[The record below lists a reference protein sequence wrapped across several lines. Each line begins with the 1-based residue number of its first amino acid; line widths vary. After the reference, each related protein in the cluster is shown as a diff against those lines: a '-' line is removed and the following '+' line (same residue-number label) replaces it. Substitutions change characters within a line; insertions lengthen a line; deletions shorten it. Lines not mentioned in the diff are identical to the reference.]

1 MMRFSERTG
10 WNTEESELALAH
22 RLRREAG
29 LPVAD
34 LTASNPTR
42 CGFRYSAS
50 LLEALTDAR
59 GLDYDPQPR
68 GLLAARE
75 AVCRY
80 YAEHGVAL
88 DPGQIVLTTSTS
100 EAYSFLFRLLCDPG
114 DEILVPQPG
123 YPLFDFLATLDDVR
137 IKAAPLVYD
146 DGWQIDFEGLR
157 RAITPRTRA
166 IVVVHPNNPTGHFT
180 KRWEAEELAAI
191 CRERGLS
198 LIVDEVF
205 LDYGMGAATEA
216 GGEWGRTS
224 AGRETRATAG
234 LETGAT
240 KETGVGSFAEGLE
253 GVLVFVVSGLSKIG
267 GLPQMKAA
275 WIVATGP
282 NTAQAPI
289 RLAAQV
295 PNQTAAQGPNQLATQ
310 APNRAAA
317 QAPNQPAAQAPNQP
331 ALERLEV
338 IADTFLSMNAPVQWA
353 LPHWLGGRA
362 EIQEQIRRRVSA
374 NLVEL
379 DRQLAGLPSLQR
391 LRVEGGWYAVLR
403 VPALEPDEQT
413 VLALLERGVW
423 VHPGYFF
430 GLPESGWLVVSLL
443 GPEAEFDDGMV
454 TVTNYFR
461 TNQERNF

>member
-1 MMRFSERTG
+1 MPMRFSERTG
-10 WNTEESELALAH
+10 WNTEESELARAH
-22 RLRREAG
+22 RTRREAG
-29 LPVAD
+29 LPIAD

-42 CGFRYSAS
+42 CGFVYPAS
-50 LLEALTDAR
+50 LLQALADAR
-59 GLDYDPQPR
+59 ALDYDPQPR
-68 GLLAARE
+68 GLLSARE

-80 YAEHGVAL
+80 YADHGVVL

-114 DEILVPQPG
+114 AEILVPQPG

-146 DGWQIDFEGLR
+146 DGWQIDFENLR

-180 KRWEAEELAAI
+180 QAWEAEELARI

-205 LDYGMGAATEA
+205 LDYGKAGSEAAGSFA
-216 GGEWGRTS
+216 
-224 AGRETRATAG
+224 AG
-234 LETGAT
+234 LE
-240 KETGVGSFAEGLE
+240 V
-253 GVLVFVVSGLSKIG
+253 VPVFVVSGLSKIA

-275 WIVATGP
+275 WIVATGLEK
-282 NTAQAPI
+282 AQ
-289 RLAAQV
+289 
-295 PNQTAAQGPNQLATQ
+295 
-310 APNRAAA
+310 
-317 QAPNQPAAQAPNQP
+317 

-353 LPHWLGGRA
+353 LPVWLANRA
-362 EIQEQIRRRVSA
+362 EIQEQIQRRVKA
-374 NLVEL
+374 NLAEL
-379 DRQLAGLPSLQR
+379 DRQLATIPALQR
-391 LRVEGGWYAVLR
+391 LKVEGGWYAVLR

-430 GLPESGWLVVSLL
+430 GFPHSGWLVVSLL
-443 GPEAEFDDGMV
+443 GPEEEFRSGVIRLVDGLGKNRDV
-454 TVTNYFR
+454 
-461 TNQERNF
+461 QSGG